1 MEKAGSARQEGSDR
15 LVKRTGRHQYKHT
28 LNVVF
33 MGIFSVALTL
43 LMLVYFVALTA
54 RTKSEQREMILA
66 DTSSRFEI
74 MNTELLTAFHSY
86 SNVQKNEAMQAL
98 AQSSDPQEMYY
109 NAIEV
114 QQKLA
119 ESTLAA
125 NRLNYYSVAA
135 VYLGQG
141 RDLVLTP
148 TESLSLSTFAGRIGT
163 TEESLRQIYDEL
175 QDQPY
180 DRSLLLDGGWENG
193 GRINYLTLHHYDGGD
208 LLFVLSIDRENFEEA
223 FASLQCSDWMVCTN
237 GKVLAAKNDDPA
249 RYETMMTFVEDQDP
263 ELSGALMLMDFSFNG
278 KNVMGAAFSE
288 IGWLFFATYAS
299 GTLSFIDLITMFL
312 VPLLVLTAGSVL
324 VAKLLYRRLYAP
336 VEELVTSLGG
346 VDEQTNEFDYI
357 RKQTSRISE
366 KARQLDAYLQR
377 SQLLLTEQIY
387 KNALLDA
394 DFNYEE
400 APPELEETS
409 FVVVLAELAEERPE
423 GEGFSMAQSLLRDT
437 VRVGQEQHFVSM
449 NDTSFALV
457 LHCDDTALARQQVQE
472 LFTQLGISNHMR
484 LRVALS
490 SPAVGLKNL
499 HMLMEQCNHLLEY
512 RHSLPDQMFLTAEDV
527 AQIYYNGYYY
537 PLKVEVNLVQM
548 TVSGTEGALAL
559 LEEILHENLV
569 NKILS
574 PENRKSFFFAL
585 VSTLNRIYQELQL
598 EESDQYPPIND
609 LLACED
615 ADQLLQMIRTTF
627 ARIVWN
633 TSKRNASINQDV
645 GERMMAYIRE
655 NYAQD
660 ISLDDMA
667 QQLNVSPKYCSA
679 LFKKQTG
686 KTFKKVLNEYRVE
699 RAKEM
704 LRQEPG
710 KKISDLA
717 TEVGFVSANTF
728 IQVFKQYTGTTP
740 HQYGS
745 APR

>member
-1 MEKAGSARQEGSDR
+1 MA
-15 LVKRTGRHQYKHT
+15 KRAGRHPYKQT
-28 LNVVF
+28 LNAAF
-33 MGIFSVALTL
+33 LGIFSVALTL

-54 RTKSEQREMILA
+54 RNKSERREMILA
-66 DTSSRFEI
+66 DSASRFEI

-86 SNVQKNEAMQAL
+86 SNVQKSTAMQAL
-98 AQSSDPQEMYY
+98 AGSTTPREMYY
-109 NAIEV
+109 NAIAA

-125 NRLNYYSVAA
+125 NRLNYYSIAS
-135 VYLGQG
+135 VYLEQG
-141 RDLVLTP
+141 NDLVVTP
-148 TESLSLSTFAGRIGT
+148 TESLSLATFAGRIGT
-163 TEESLRQIYDEL
+163 TPEVLRQYYDDL
-175 QDQPY
+175 GNQPY
-180 DRSLLLDGGWENG
+180 DRSVLFDSGRKRGGC
-193 GRINYLTLHHYDGGD
+193 INYLTLHHYDGGD
-208 LLFVLSIDRENFEEA
+208 LLFVLSIDRESFEEA
-223 FASLQCSDWMVCTN
+223 FTPMQCSDWMVCTQDTL
-237 GKVLAAKNDDPA
+237 LAAKNDDAA
-249 RYETMMTFVEDQDP
+249 RYETMMASIKDQDP
-263 ELSGALMLMDFSFNG
+263 ELSGALNLMDFSLNG
-278 KNVMGAAFSE
+278 QNVMGAAFSE
-288 IGWLFFATYAS
+288 IGWLFFATYSA
-299 GTLSFIDLITMFL
+299 GTLSFANLITMFL
-312 VPLLVLTAGSVL
+312 LPLLALVTGSIL

-336 VEELVTSLGG
+336 VEELVTALGG

-357 RKQTSRISE
+357 REQTSQISE

-394 DFNYEE
+394 NFNYEE
-400 APPELEETS
+400 AAPELEGAS
-409 FVVVLAELAEERPE
+409 FVVVLAELAEELPE

-437 VRVGQEQHFVSM
+437 VRACQDQSFVSM
-449 NDTSFALV
+449 SDTSFALV
-457 LHCDDTALARQQVQE
+457 LHCDDTHAARQQVQT
-472 LFTQLGISNHMR
+472 LFAQLGISNRMQ

-490 SPAVGLKNL
+490 SPATGLKNL

-512 RHSLPDQMFLTAEDV
+512 RYSLPDQMFLTAEDV

-537 PLKVEVNLVQM
+537 PLKVEINLVQL

-598 EESDQYPPIND
+598 EGADSYPPIND
-609 LLACED
+609 LLSCED
-615 ADQLLQMIRTTF
+615 TEQLLQTIRTTF

-633 TSKRNASINQDV
+633 TSRRNASINQDV

-667 QQLNVSPKYCSA
+667 ERLNVSPKYCSA

-686 KTFKKVLNEYRVE
+686 QTFKKVLNEYRVE
-699 RAKEM
+699 KAKEF
-704 LRQEPG
+704 LRKDPG
-710 KKISDLA
+710 KRISDLA
-717 TEVGFVSANTF
+717 LEVGFVSANTF

-740 HQYGS
+740 HQYAGTL
-745 APR
+745 R

>member
-1 MEKAGSARQEGSDR
+1 MA
-15 LVKRTGRHQYKHT
+15 KRTGRHLYKHT
-28 LNVVF
+28 LNAVF
-33 MGIFSVALTL
+33 LGIFSVALTL

-54 RTKSEQREMILA
+54 RTKSERREMILA
-66 DTSSRFEI
+66 DTAARFEI
-74 MNTELLTAFHSY
+74 INTELLTAFHSF
-86 SNVQKNEAMQAL
+86 SNVQKNSAMQAL
-98 AQSSDPQEMYY
+98 AQSGSPQEMYY

-114 QQKLA
+114 QQQLA

-125 NRLNYYSVAA
+125 NRLNYYSIAA
-135 VYLGQG
+135 VYLEQG

-148 TESLSLSTFAGRIGT
+148 TESLSLETFSERIGA
-163 TEESLRQIYDEL
+163 EREDLQQIYDEL
-175 QDQPY
+175 EEQQY
-180 DRSLLLDGGWENG
+180 DRSVLFDTGVNNG
-193 GRINYLTLHHYDGGD
+193 GKINYLTLHHYGSND
-208 LLFVLSIDRENFEEA
+208 LLFVLSIDRENFTEA
-223 FASLQCSDWMVCTN
+223 FAPLQCSDWMVCTQD
-237 GKVLAAKNDDPA
+237 KVLAAKNDDLS
-249 RYETMMTFVEDQDP
+249 RYAPMIDHVRAQDTD
-263 ELSGALMLMDFSFNG
+263 LSGSLTLLDFSLNG
-278 KNVMGAAFSE
+278 ENVMGASFSE

-299 GTLSFIDLITMFL
+299 GTLSFTTLITMFL
-312 VPLLVLTAGSVL
+312 LPLLALVAGSVL
-324 VAKLLYRRLYAP
+324 VSKLLYRRLYAP
-336 VEELVTSLGG
+336 VEELVTLLGGG
-346 VDEQTNEFDYI
+346 VDEETNEFDYI
-357 RKQTSRISE
+357 REQTSQISE

-394 DFNYEE
+394 NFDYEE

-409 FVVVLAELAEERPE
+409 FVVVLAELAEDPTEAD
-423 GEGFSMAQSLLRDT
+423 GFTMAKSLLRDT
-437 VRVGQEQHFVSM
+437 VRAEQDVHFVSM
-449 NDTSFALV
+449 NDTSFVLV
-457 LHCDDTALARQQVQE
+457 IHCEDTQQVRQRVQA
-472 LFTQLGISNHMR
+472 LFAQLGISARMQ

-512 RHSLPDQMFLTAEDV
+512 RHSLPDQMFITAEDA

-548 TVSGTEGALAL
+548 TVGGTEGALAL

-598 EESDQYPPIND
+598 EGSDDYPPIND
-609 LLACED
+609 FLACAD
-615 ADQLLQMIRTTF
+615 TDQLLQMIRTTF

-633 TSKRNASINQDV
+633 TSQWNASIKQDV

-655 NYAQD
+655 NYSQD

-667 QQLNVSPKYCSA
+667 ERLNVSPKYCSA

-686 KTFKKVLNEYRVE
+686 QTFKKVLNEYRIE
-699 RAKEM
+699 KAREILQKTPDK
-704 LRQEPG
+704 R
-710 KKISDLA
+710 INDLA
-717 TEVGFVSANTF
+717 VEVGFTSANTF

-740 HQYGS
+740 HQYATGV
-745 APR
+745 